1 MIVVNN
7 YLTEGVSFSDAMDK
21 ALQEAHNQN
30 DFVLVQEGEYK
41 IDRPIKMTSTLYPN
55 CRGIIGVDRKKV
67 KIWTDRPQ
75 VKDWDPETNLTDARN
90 DALILVERLNDKV
103 ISALT
108 LQYKG
113 EFYRPGVTYFG
124 AVNGIYLEHTNHCK
138 VSNVEV
144 SGCNRAGVFL
154 NTTDVGIV
162 NYAKAGTMANKHYYE
177 GLHPKDMGLP
187 KGNVVTNCILHHN
200 RVAGVLACW
209 QLDFLAKGNHC
220 YRNGHEKDGG
230 TGYGIT
236 MSSGTVNSNYLI
248 EKNLAEYN
256 YRKGLDV
263 HDGWDGVITDNQV
276 YCNRFHGIAVEHRGY
291 PGKNCI
297 ITKNDID
304 FDPEFR
310 LERDDNVPEGREL
323 NLKQDYYQ
331 QRAIRIELMP
341 QEFQKWGNQV
351 RDPRYVVEGNKVRG
365 LSHDGRGEHRV
376 IELINKNKSPDVL
389 PNWFIRDNDIKC
401 GKVDYIL
408 FMDSPNTVPNGLGN
422 VTIERNR
429 FIAEN
434 VVVVPIT
441 IQESAKLKF
450 GEDRAIKFENNVLE
464 VTQFNAGAKAVHY
477 HGTAKTYSVRNNT
490 FDLVPNLNRPV
501 FRFICNIPDKKEEL
515 VWACED
521 NIFLL
526 ALANMHV
533 FKGAQWWA
541 AENSRVSLKNNI
553 HYLKLKVALPD
564 ATAESPKEIQA
575 AAAAAARAQA

>member
-1 MIVVNN
+1 
-7 YLTEGVSFSDAMDK
+7 MDK

-144 SGCNRAGVFL
+144 SG
-154 NTTDVGIV
+154 
-162 NYAKAGTMANKHYYE
+162 
-177 GLHPKDMGLP
+177 
-187 KGNVVTNCILHHN
+187 
-200 RVAGVLACW
+200 
-209 QLDFLAKGNHC
+209 
-220 YRNGHEKDGG
+220 
-230 TGYGIT
+230 
-236 MSSGTVNSNYLI
+236 
-248 EKNLAEYN
+248 
-256 YRKGLDV
+256 
-263 HDGWDGVITDNQV
+263 
-276 YCNRFHGIAVEHRGY
+276 CNRFHGIAVEHRGY

-564 ATAESPKEIQA
+564 ATVESPKEIQA